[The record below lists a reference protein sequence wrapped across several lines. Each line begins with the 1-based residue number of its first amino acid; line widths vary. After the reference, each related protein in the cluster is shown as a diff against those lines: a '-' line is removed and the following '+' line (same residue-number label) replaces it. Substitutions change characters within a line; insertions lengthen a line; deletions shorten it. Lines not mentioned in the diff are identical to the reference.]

1 LRRLFSA
8 FRTKLKVINPGERTP
23 QEELVEDLK
32 RIVSLQSGK
41 LYGMR
46 SHKYREV
53 VEGVKQLISAYASE
67 SRR

>member
-1 LRRLFSA
+1 LKRLFSA
-8 FRTKLKVINPGERTP
+8 FGTEIEVINHEEKTP

-32 RIVSLQSGK
+32 RIVSHFARK

-53 VEGVKQLISAYASE
+53 VEGVKQLISG
-67 SRR
+67 